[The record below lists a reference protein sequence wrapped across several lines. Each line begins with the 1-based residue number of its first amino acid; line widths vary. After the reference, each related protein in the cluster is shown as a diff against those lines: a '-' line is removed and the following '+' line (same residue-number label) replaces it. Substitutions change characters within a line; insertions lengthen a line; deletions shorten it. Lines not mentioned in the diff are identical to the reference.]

1 MLLSKGFEVEMYTG
15 TSEGEIIGLSDRI
28 VGALD
33 GFVREPDS
41 RNVEYTTAPMCN
53 YDRLLC
59 ATLKPRRHL
68 RRYLRRLGDYTL
80 IPGSTLSLGDSTTFY
95 RSDPGNPYHDY
106 IENTYGTNVVTASI
120 HMNVGISD
128 RDELL
133 RACRLIRLEAPLY
146 LALSA
151 SSPFLDGE
159 ITGSHS
165 RRWQVFPQTP
175 NHVPLFDSHKH
186 FVRWTEEQ
194 LALGTMQNV
203 RHLWVSVRPN
213 GSNRPYNLNRL
224 ELRICDLI
232 ANPIALLSVMALLEA
247 RLTQLLNDPKL
258 DPLTLSQLPHSTRH
272 EDLLEIT
279 QENEQAAARFS
290 LDATL
295 RHWQDGR
302 EIIARDWIKDLYAEV
317 YPIAKER
324 GFSCFLSPVQ
334 KILREGNTAQQWL
347 QQYERGMDVKSI
359 IRQAIE
365 TLEQQ
370 ELDLEDKLCQHIL
383 VA

>member
-1 MLLSKGFEVEMYTG
+1 MYTG
-15 TSEGEIIGLSDRI
+15 TAAGEIIGLSDRI
-28 VGALD
+28 VKDLD

-41 RNVEYTTAPMCN
+41 RNVEYTTAPMTN

-59 ATLKPRRHL
+59 ATLKPRLAL

-80 IPGSTLSLGDSTTFY
+80 IPGSTLSLGDSQHFY
-95 RSDPGNPYHDY
+95 RSDPQNPYHDY
-106 IENTYGTNVVTASI
+106 IEQTYGTNVVTASI
-120 HMNVGISD
+120 HINVGISD
-128 RDELL
+128 YEDLM

-151 SSPFLDGE
+151 SSPFLDGK

-175 NHVPLFDSHKH
+175 AYVPLFESHKH
-186 FVRWTEEQ
+186 FVTWTEEQ
-194 LALGTMQNV
+194 LKLGTMQNV

-232 ANPIALLSVMALLEA
+232 ANPISLLAVMAFLEA
-247 RLTQLLNDPKL
+247 RLTQLLHDPQL
-258 DPLTLSQLPHSTRH
+258 DPLILSQLPSSNRR
-272 EDLLEIT
+272 EDLLTLT

-295 RHWQDGR
+295 RHWYDGR
-302 EIIARDWIKDLYAEV
+302 EILARDWIKDLYVQV
-317 YPIAKER
+317 YPTAKEK
-324 GFSCFLSPVQ
+324 GFSCFLSPLQ

-347 QQYERGMDVKSI
+347 KQYDQGMDVKTI
-359 IRQAIE
+359 IKQAII
-365 TLEQQ
+365 TLEKQ
-370 ELDLEDKLCQHIL
+370 ERELEHKLCQHIL